1 MANPLQNFSGFVS
14 GVREELKQVT
24 WPSREELLGSVLVVF
39 VGIFI
44 VGAYIGLVDMLLSNA
59 ARVILR

>member
-1 MANPLQNFSGFVS
+1 MANPMQTFSIFLT

-24 WPSREELLGSVLVVF
+24 WPSREELMGSVIVVF
-39 VGIFI
+39 MGIFI
-44 VGAYIGLVDMLLSNA
+44 LGAYIGIVDWLLSNA

>member
-1 MANPLQNFSGFVS
+1 MANPADTFKVFLA

-39 VGIFI
+39 VGIGI
-44 VGAYIGLVDMLLSNA
+44 LGAYIGVVDMLLSNA

>member
-1 MANPLQNFSGFVS
+1 MANTVASFKEFLT

-24 WPSREELLGSVLVVF
+24 WPSREELFGSVLVVF
-39 VGIFI
+39 VGIAI
-44 VGAYIGLVDMLLSNA
+44 LGSYIGLVDMLLSNA

>member
-1 MANPLQNFSGFVS
+1 M
-14 GVREELKQVT
+14 REELKQVT

-39 VGIFI
+39 VGIGI
-44 VGAYIGLVDMLLSNA
+44 LGAYIGLVDMLLSNA